1 MPTRQVISLGLF
13 AVSVGWL
20 AIQAP
25 GAILRELWF
34 VGVMLGLTLAT
45 RTVTYRES
53 LLGVSLGIGLAAPLM
68 LLVGWGLAAAGLDA
82 SESELAS
89 WAVVPVLEEGIKLV
103 PVCLIAVMHSRRT
116 RRTLN
121 PSDWVLLGCVVG
133 AGFAMVENAQLVRHD
148 PGVLRD
154 MAPQYGP
161 TLLVPGAWGFT
172 GFVGHAA
179 ATGMAAGGI
188 GLWLALR
195 RMARVGAGSSTFASV
210 ALVAPAAW
218 VTLEHALANLRV
230 NTGSDLALWLG
241 NGRLTPWLFLGVT
254 ALVLTLDGQRAVRAV
269 ARSRTFRVRLAM
281 LRAAFG
287 SGRPARQV
295 PWQARVAAA
304 LREVRL
310 INAAAWTMLE
320 PLMTNATRRQ
330 EAA

>member
-1 MPTRQVISLGLF
+1 MRQVLSLGLLTL
-13 AVSVGWL
+13 SVGWL

-34 VGVMLGLTLAT
+34 VAVMLGLTLAT

-68 LLVGWGLAAAGLDA
+68 LLMGWGLAASGLDVSA
-82 SESELAS
+82 SELGS
-89 WAVVPVLEEGIKLV
+89 WAVVPVLEEAIKLV
-103 PVCLIAVMHSRRT
+103 PVWLVAVLYRRRT

-121 PSDWVLLGCVVG
+121 PSDWLLIGCAVG

-154 MAPQYGP
+154 MARQYGP

-179 ATGMAAGGI
+179 ATGMAAAGI
-188 GLWLALR
+188 GLWMALG
-195 RMARVGAGSSTFASV
+195 RMARATATPSSLAWI
-210 ALVAPAAW
+210 ALIAPLAW
-218 VTLEHALANLRV
+218 VTVEHALANLRV

-241 NGRLTPWLFLGVT
+241 NGRLTPWLFLALA
-254 ALVLTLDGQRAVRAV
+254 ALVIGLDGQRAARAV

-281 LRAAFG
+281 LRAAFTT
-287 SGRPARQV
+287 GRPARTV
-295 PWQARVAAA
+295 PWQQRVGAA

-310 INAAAWTMLE
+310 VNAAAWAMLE
-320 PLMTNATRRQ
+320 PLLTGTTSRQ